1 MIKTSTRKILGY
13 LVEEC
18 SKLGG
23 GESIRNVND
32 NDNDLVQIQRRFT
45 KN

>member
-1 MIKTSTRKILGY
+1 MIRTTTRKILGY

-23 GESIRNVND
+23 GESICNVND
-32 NDNDLVQIQRRFT
+32 NVNDLVQIQS
-45 KN
+45 KED